1 MQKKKEMETKDGE
14 EGQEMEELKKEKIK
28 GALKKMKN
36 KKAVDIDGIPM
47 KTWKYAEDTEICER
61 T

>member
-1 MQKKKEMETKDGE
+1 MQEKEEMETKDGE
-14 EGQEMEELKKEKIK
+14 EKQEMEEEKIK

-36 KKAVDIDGIPM
+36 KKAVDTDGIPM
-47 KTWKYAEDTEICER
+47 KAWKYAEDTEIYGR